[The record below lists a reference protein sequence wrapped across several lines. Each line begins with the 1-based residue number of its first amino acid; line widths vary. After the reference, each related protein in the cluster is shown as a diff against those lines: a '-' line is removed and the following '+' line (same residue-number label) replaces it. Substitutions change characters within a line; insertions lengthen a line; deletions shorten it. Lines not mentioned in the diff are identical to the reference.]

1 MAKHP
6 QSDTNA
12 REHSSSNNHAAPP
25 SRCNGCAR
33 ATLGAALAFCL
44 AALAV
49 SAPSVLA
56 ADNAPYPSR
65 SVKIVVP
72 FTAGNQL
79 DVFARLIGDRLA
91 DALGQPVVVDNKPG
105 MSGNVASDLVA
116 KAAADGHTL
125 LVSGVLITLLPLTYG
140 PRAVDPVTQ
149 FAPIT
154 RLAQQ
159 PIVIVANPALNGG
172 SLAELIA
179 LARKQPGKIAYA
191 TSGIG
196 TAQHIAMTML
206 SQKAG
211 IELYHVPYSN
221 SAQLIA
227 DVLGGSI
234 PLAISFPGTVE
245 QHLKTGRLKAVAQT
259 AAHRS
264 PVLPG
269 VATIDES
276 GFPGFEVQAWTGVL
290 APAGTPP
297 DVIARLHREIKRILA
312 LPEVRD
318 VFQAQS
324 AEVVGNTPRE
334 FEAEIKA
341 SIARWAPVVKAAGIS
356 IN

>member
-1 MAKHP
+1 MII
-6 QSDTNA
+6 SYSCCRTF
-12 REHSSSNNHAAPP
+12 AAH
-25 SRCNGCAR
+25 
-33 ATLGAALAFCL
+33 GAALAL
-44 AALAV
+44 ALALLAI
-49 SAPSVLA
+49 SAPQTFA
-56 ADNAPYPSR
+56 ADTTPYPSKPIR
-65 SVKIVVP
+65 IVVP

-105 MSGNVASDLVA
+105 MSGNVASDAVA
-116 KAAADGHTL
+116 KAAPDGHTL

-140 PRAVDPVTQ
+140 PRAIDPVTQ
-149 FAPIT
+149 FAPVT

-159 PIVIVANPALNGG
+159 PIVIVANPSLNVS
-172 SLAELIA
+172 SLSELIA
-179 LARKQPGKIAYA
+179 LAKKQPGKIAYA

-221 SAQLIA
+221 SAQLIG

-259 AAHRS
+259 GARRS
-264 PVLPG
+264 PALPG

-276 GFPGFEVQAWTGVL
+276 GFPGFEVQSWAGVL
-290 APAGTPP
+290 APMGTPP
-297 DVIARLHREIKRILA
+297 EVIARLHREITRILA

-324 AEVVGNTPRE
+324 AEVVGNAPKE
-334 FEAEIKA
+334 FEAEIRA
-341 SIARWAPVVKAAGIS
+341 SIARWTPVVKAAGIS